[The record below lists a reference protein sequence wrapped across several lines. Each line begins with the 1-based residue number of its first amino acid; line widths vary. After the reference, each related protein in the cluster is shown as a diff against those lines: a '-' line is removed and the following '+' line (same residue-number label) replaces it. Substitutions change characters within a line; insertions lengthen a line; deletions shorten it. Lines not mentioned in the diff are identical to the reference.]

1 MQEVFSLERGR
12 ELMEKRDEVT
22 ATFDQDSKRY
32 HRYVIDEG
40 QEVVGTIYVP
50 KGKEIPKE
58 VTVKL
63 RVRE

>member
-1 MQEVFSLERGR
+1 MP
-12 ELMEKRDEVT
+12 EKKEIT

-32 HRYVIDEG
+32 HRYIIDEG
-40 QEVVGTIYVP
+40 QDVVGTIYIP

-63 RVRE
+63 RVKE